1 MSYHEDTGRILAYLF
16 PDLDFSADYQV
27 RSVQGQ
33 ISVDW
38 LTGVVPKP
46 TEQDVLNARKEYWA
60 WKKKQEI
67 KEEVA
72 LRSETVLG
80 VQLTPQLFELF
91 YELYTEILTAA
102 GKNPITEAD
111 TPKWWG
117 LAQIRGDAMTLLGQ
131 LQSAIDNPA
140 ITADQIRDFDVAG
153 WGGWT
158 IARPS

>member
-1 MSYHEDTGRILAYLF
+1 MSYHVDTGVIIPYLYPSLEVFKDYLAR
-16 PDLDFSADYQV
+16 DVA
-27 RSVQGQ
+27 GQ
-33 ISVDW
+33 IYLDW
-38 LTGVVPKP
+38 FNAIEPKP
-46 TEQDVLNARKEYWA
+46 TEQEVLNARKEYWA
-60 WKKKQEI
+60 WRKKQEI
-67 KEEVA
+67 KKEVA

-117 LAQIRGDAMTLLGQ
+117 LAQIRSDAVTLLGQ
-131 LQSAIDNPA
+131 LQSAIDNSA